1 MAKKYIDIEM
11 TGDVFKTVIPSFFHP
26 ENVIFFAH
34 YFDMG
39 YDRKSEDMGHFFEI
53 VYLDGDEI
61 KAEWGNPKYWE
72 GIGEFIEKNGDKF
85 ARADNQGVLFNFFNK
100 AMLSDLK
107 IEEEEGHY
115 SALDPELKK
124 DVLIY
129 KDKYRLGGL
138 SIVPN
143 LDFDKHLVKDYNS
156 KWSKD
161 PLDV

>member
-34 YFDMG
+34 HFDMG
-39 YDRKSEDMGHFFEI
+39 YDHKSEDMGHFFEI
-53 VYLDGDEI
+53 AYLDGDEI

-85 ARADNQGVLFNFFNK
+85 ARADNRKVLFNFFNK
-100 AMLSDLK
+100 AMLPDLK
-107 IEEEEGHY
+107 IE
-115 SALDPELKK
+115 K

-129 KDKYRLGGL
+129 KDKYRFGGL
-138 SIVPN
+138 SIVPD
-143 LDFDKHLVKDYNS
+143 LDFDNHLVKNYNP

>member
-1 MAKKYIDIEM
+1 MEKKYIDIEM

-100 AMLSDLK
+100 AMLPDLK
-107 IEEEEGHY
+107 IEE
-115 SALDPELKK
+115 

-129 KDKYRLGGL
+129 KDKYRFGGL
-138 SIVPN
+138 SIVPD

-161 PLDV
+161 PLE